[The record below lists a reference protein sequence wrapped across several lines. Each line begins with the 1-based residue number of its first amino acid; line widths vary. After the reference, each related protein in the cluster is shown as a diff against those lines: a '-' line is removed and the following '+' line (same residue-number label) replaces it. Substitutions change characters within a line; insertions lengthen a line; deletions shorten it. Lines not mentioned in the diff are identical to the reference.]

1 MIGGSVA
8 SVYIPV
14 VMGQRIIQEAIIG
27 QHLERLPTYI
37 GWLAGLFF
45 LTTVLSAMRMNIM
58 HQLGQRFVYDV
69 RVMAYEHL
77 QRLSLSYFHRHNTGD
92 IMSRISN
99 DVGAVEDMVVHGT
112 DSVISNS
119 VMVFFVAFIL
129 FRTDVKLA
137 CIALA
142 PLPIFVASILIFAR
156 IIRPLYEKVR
166 EKLGE
171 INTQLQENITGI
183 QVIKAF
189 GREDYEFEEFERVSR
204 EYLALNIKGIWLWS
218 TFFPFL
224 GFLTSMGMV
233 LVVWAAGAMTRTGA
247 ATVGDLV
254 VFIGEL
260 QQFYQPVGALLRVHN
275 VFNRALAALARIF
288 QLLDEQPEVVEAPDA
303 IELKDVK
310 GKVEIL
316 NVSFRYPTGELVLR
330 NVTVIAEPG
339 ETVAIVGRSGAGK
352 TSLVSLIPRFY
363 DPQEGEVR
371 IDGIDIRKVTLKS
384 LRAQIGMV
392 LQETF
397 LFDGTVKDNI
407 RYGKLDATDEEI
419 IEAAKAA
426 YADEFIRELPEG
438 YDTVIGERGVKLSGG
453 QRQRIAIARALL
465 KNPRILILDEATSLV
480 DTEAEQKIQAALE
493 NLMRGRTTF
502 VIAHRL
508 STVRNADKIV
518 VIDEGEVVE
527 QADHET
533 LMRRGG
539 LYADM
544 YMRQFQL
551 QQYGIGPGIGQGPQ
565 EPPTS

>member
-1 MIGGSVA
+1 ES
-8 SVYIPV
+8 
-14 VMGQRIIQEAIIG
+14 
-27 QHLERLPTYI
+27 
-37 GWLAGLFF
+37 
-45 LTTVLSAMRMNIM
+45 
-58 HQLGQRFVYDV
+58 
-69 RVMAYEHL
+69 
-77 QRLSLSYFHRHNTGD
+77 
-92 IMSRISN
+92 
-99 DVGAVEDMVVHGT
+99 
-112 DSVISNS
+112 
-119 VMVFFVAFIL
+119 
-129 FRTDVKLA
+129 
-137 CIALA
+137 
-142 PLPIFVASILIFAR
+142 
-156 IIRPLYEKVR
+156 
-166 EKLGE
+166 
-171 INTQLQENITGI
+171 ITGI
-183 QVIKAF
+183 QVVKAF
-189 GREDYEFEEFERVSR
+189 GREEYELSQFRQVSK
-204 EYLALNIKGIWLWS
+204 EYFDISVKGIWLWT

-233 LVVWAAGAMTRTGA
+233 FVVWAAGLMTRTGA

-260 QQFYQPVGALLRVHN
+260 QQFYHPVGALLRVHN
-275 VFNRALAALARIF
+275 EFNRALAALARIF

-303 IELKDVK
+303 IELTDVK

-316 NVSFRYPTGELVLR
+316 NVSFRYPTGELVLK
-330 NVTVIAEPG
+330 NVTVVAEPG
-339 ETVAIVGRSGAGK
+339 EVVAIVGRSGAGK

-371 IDGIDIRKVTLKS
+371 IDGIDIRRVTLAS

-397 LFDGTVKDNI
+397 LFDGTVKENI
-407 RYGKLDATDEEI
+407 RYGRLDATDEEI
-419 IEAAKAA
+419 IEAARAA
-426 YADEFIRELPEG
+426 YADEFIQGLPDG
-438 YDTVIGERGVKLSGG
+438 YDTVIGERGVRLSGG

-493 NLMRGRTTF
+493 NLMKGRTTF

-527 QADHET
+527 QADHQT
-533 LMRRGG
+533 LMERGG

-551 QQYGIGPGIGQGPQ
+551 QQYGIGPGLGRNP
-565 EPPTS
+565 EDMPPR